1 VSWDIIARALFVD
14 SGLAKGV
21 AETNAKIHDLAKA
34 APGGARGLNLVETS
48 MRSLAFEAVG
58 IQGPLGRIAEGLLKF
73 GGGST
78 LVLGVTA
85 GIGLIAAVYK
95 DFTAEARAAE
105 KAQTDFIESL
115 KKTPQ
120 GAALV
125 GRNALKEA
133 QDKLRSLT
141 APGAT
146 GPGGAMIPPAMIEQA
161 RMEVAQLQ
169 NALVPLQNA
178 AAETAKRR
186 TEEIDRQNEALAAQA
201 LAMRDL
207 VAVSAELAQAQGYFL
222 GITPGLVAQI
232 PRYQRSQDI
241 AADVGAAS
249 TAQLA
254 NQISMRLIGV
264 SMGRRYTAE
273 TPGQAAKSGGVD
285 GARLAA
291 ESVALL
297 GALHGG
303 SAGGSISALGGILG
317 SISAIPGPVGPILTG
332 LGGVFSLFDHSA
344 ERRHREEMDK
354 LTRIIQN
361 TDKRGQPDHTSVTI
375 MLNGKEVSG
384 ALVDDVIYQINR
396 MSRRD
401 ATPRLPSS

>member
-178 AAETAKRR
+178 AAETARRR

-207 VAVSAELAQAQGYFL
+207 VSGQCRARAGARILSRHHARAGRPDPQLPALPSHHRGC
-222 GITPGLVAQI
+222 
-232 PRYQRSQDI
+232 RRSQH
-241 AADVGAAS
+241 G
-249 TAQLA
+249 TARQP
-254 NQISMRLIGV
+254 NQH
-264 SMGRRYTAE
+264 A
-273 TPGQAAKSGGVD
+273 
-285 GARLAA
+285 
-291 ESVALL
+291 
-297 GALHGG
+297 
-303 SAGGSISALGGILG
+303 
-317 SISAIPGPVGPILTG
+317 
-332 LGGVFSLFDHSA
+332 
-344 ERRHREEMDK
+344 
-354 LTRIIQN
+354 
-361 TDKRGQPDHTSVTI
+361 TDRGQH
-375 MLNGKEVSG
+375 G
-384 ALVDDVIYQINR
+384 A
-396 MSRRD
+396 
-401 ATPRLPSS
+401 